1 MTFRIAS
8 LKETAAKALRGCA
21 DEWRHG
27 ARVHLRY
34 SGMALAFRAP
44 ANLPPPAYGESAVPI
59 ELRKITFSDGELSE
73 AIERFAKATRYP
85 MPAGKIAE
93 CRVESKA
100 GLALIVRVYNVA
112 DGSEHTVRFDQATVA
127 AALIRFCIDK
137 KIPIP
142 KTAEKSVEA
151 HGQTLS
157 LILRLGGTP

>member
-1 MTFRIAS
+1 
-8 LKETAAKALRGCA
+8 
-21 DEWRHG
+21 
-27 ARVHLRY
+27 
-34 SGMALAFRAP
+34 MALAFQAP

-59 ELRKITFSDGELSE
+59 ELRKITFSDGELGE

-85 MPAGKIAE
+85 MPPGKITE
-93 CRVESKA
+93 CRVETKV
-100 GLALIVRVYNVA
+100 GLTLIVHVNHMV

-127 AALIRFCIDK
+127 AALIRFCIEK

-151 HGQTLS
+151 HGQTVS